1 MFSDQEKNK
10 KRADPHHIK
19 LYKSTK
25 CWKDFRYE
33 IDSFPVKKGAPN
45 TEAWASRK
53 EWNFQYKNCQIS
65 QPWVWLKTQEVT
77 TPDLTSF
84 RPSNFGRPLLMTSS
98 TLPVG
103 RNHSLGWEA
112 SESLPCPWPPTST
125 QAQLPS
131 VAAPLLTRRHVC
143 WAPVNPLGP
152 LLLLP
157 LVEGH
162 FPSRLTLL

>member
-1 MFSDQEKNK
+1 MGLQTQRLEQAEKSGIFNIRIAK
-10 KRADPHHIK
+10 F
-19 LYKSTK
+19 LSLGY
-25 CWKDFRYE
+25 
-33 IDSFPVKKGAPN
+33 
-45 TEAWASRK
+45 
-53 EWNFQYKNCQIS
+53 
-65 QPWVWLKTQEVT
+65 VWWKTQEVT

-84 RPSNFGRPLLMTSS
+84 PPSNFNRPLLMTSS
-98 TLPVG
+98 TLPVC

-112 SESLPCPWPPTST
+112 SESLPCPWPPTGT

-131 VAAPLLTRRHVC
+131 VAAPPLTWRHVC
-143 WAPVNPLGP
+143 WAPVNPLEP